1 MARPDFYVG
10 IHQPH
15 WIYRPEMAGMKFFIS
30 ANRLRDRKRWKHAPG
45 IRWALDSGGFTEIAK
60 YGRWTATPE
69 RYVGD
74 VYRWSWEI
82 GQPDFCAPQDWMCES
97 PMLKRTAYVDGLIRP
112 RGRTA
117 GLSLGQIVDLC
128 PDLTAEQEADRIRV
142 HQART
147 VANFL
152 RLRELAPDLPF
163 IPVLQGYQTAD
174 YVRHVAD
181 YKAAG
186 VDLEAETRV
195 GVGSVCR
202 RQGTH
207 EIAELFRA
215 LSGMGL
221 KLHGFGVKAGGLKL
235 SADYLASSDSM
246 AWSFTARRSDPLPGC
261 AHKNCANC
269 PIYARRYYFNI
280 LETIA
285 AA

>member
-1 MARPDFYVG
+1 
-10 IHQPH
+10 
-15 WIYRPEMAGMKFFIS
+15 MKFFIS

-147 VANFL
+147 VENFL

-163 IPVLQGYQTAD
+163 IPVLQGFEIAD
-174 YVRHVAD
+174 YVRHVGD
-181 YKAAG
+181 YAAAG
-186 VDLEAETRV
+186 IDLHDWPRV

-207 EIAELFRA
+207 EIAQLFRA
-215 LSGMGL
+215 LSDHGIRA
-221 KLHGFGVKAGGLKL
+221 HGFGVKAAGLRL
-235 SADYLASSDSM
+235 AADCLASSDSM
-246 AWSFTARRSDPLPGC
+246 AWSFTARRSKPLAGC
-261 AHKNCANC
+261 THRNCANC
-269 PIYARRYYFNI
+269 PIYARRYYHSI
-280 LETIA
+280 LDTIA